1 MQKNNILVIL
11 QHVNPHIIMR
21 IKNIHITSSLWL
33 LRVVVLAATLSLS
46 MQDAA
51 IAQEKKPRRKFKAWL
66 MRADSLRLELRRSAD
81 RGQML
86 QWTDSVIMAEINK
99 SKMSEKRKQRYMR
112 RHLKIQKRLARY
124 DRQLFR
130 GDSLLA
136 ANYHKVKYDTAYI
149 GRPDAR
155 WTIKYR
161 GNLSGADMRTTSVT
175 DGVENRSRVTADC
188 RGTLS
193 MAVAYR
199 GLGLGVAVNPAKFA
213 GKCKDFEYNLNSYS
227 NRYGFDVVFLSSKTY
242 HGYKAADAERIDIH
256 KGQISQN
263 ALNLNFYYAFNYRRF
278 SFPAAFSQSYI
289 QKRSAGS
296 WMIGASFDGSKT
308 KLSDMTIRL
317 NEFAVGAGY
326 AYNLVIARH
335 WLCHLSALPTMTIY
349 SHDYTKTLTSAD
361 EDNAPSAT
369 STVRHDMKYH
379 FPSAIITGRGAVVYS
394 WRNKFAGATAVYNY
408 SVAGNE
414 DHLKVRRNKWRV
426 RMFFGFRF

>member
-1 MQKNNILVIL
+1 MMKTKN
-11 QHVNPHIIMR
+11 M
-21 IKNIHITSSLWL
+21 HITSSLWL
-33 LRVVVLAATLSLS
+33 LRVVVLAATLSLA

-99 SKMSEKRKQRYMR
+99 NNISPKRKQRYMR
-112 RHLKIQKRLARY
+112 RHIKIQKRLARY

-161 GNLSGADMRTTSVT
+161 GNLSGADMRTTTVT
-175 DGVENRSRVTADC
+175 DGVQNRSRVTADC

-308 KLSDMTIRL
+308 ELSDMTIRL

-335 WLCHLSALPTMTIY
+335 WLCHLSALPTVTVY
-349 SHDYTKTLTSAD
+349 SHDYTKTKTTAD
-361 EDNAPSAT
+361 EGNDQTASN
-369 STVRHDMKYH
+369 TVRHDMKYH
-379 FPSAIITGRGAVVYS
+379 FPSAIITGRAAAVYS

-408 SVAGNE
+408 SVAGDE
-414 DHLKVRRNKWRV
+414 DHLQVRRNKWRV

>member
-1 MQKNNILVIL
+1 M
-11 QHVNPHIIMR
+11 
-21 IKNIHITSSLWL
+21 HITSSLWL
-33 LRVVVLAATLSLS
+33 LRVVLLATTLSLA
-46 MQDAA
+46 MPDAA

-66 MRADSLRLELRRSAD
+66 MCADSLRLELRRSAD

-112 RHLKIQKRLARY
+112 RHIKIQKRLARY

-175 DGVENRSRVTADC
+175 DGVQNRSRVTADC

-199 GLGLGVAVNPAKFA
+199 GFGLGVAVNPAKFA

-308 KLSDMTIRL
+308 ELSDMTIRL

-369 STVRHDMKYH
+369 STMRHDMKYH
-379 FPSAIITGRGAVVYS
+379 FPSAIITGRAAAVYS

-408 SVAGNE
+408 SVAGDE
-414 DHLKVRRNKWRV
+414 DHLQVRRNKWRV

>member
-1 MQKNNILVIL
+1 M
-11 QHVNPHIIMR
+11 
-21 IKNIHITSSLWL
+21 HITSSLWL
-33 LRVVVLAATLSLS
+33 LRVVVLAATLSLA
-46 MQDAA
+46 MPDAA
-51 IAQEKKPRRKFKAWL
+51 IAQEKKTRRKFKAWL

-136 ANYHKVKYDTAYI
+136 ANYHKIKYDTAYI

-161 GNLSGADMRTTSVT
+161 GNLSGADMRTTTVT
-175 DGVENRSRVTADC
+175 DGVQNRSRVTADC

-242 HGYKAADAERIDIH
+242 HGYKASDAQRIDIK

-308 KLSDMTIRL
+308 ELNDMTIRL

-326 AYNLVIARH
+326 AYNLVMARH

-349 SHDYTKTLTSAD
+349 SHDYTKTKTTAD
-361 EDNAPSAT
+361 EGNGQTAT
-369 STVRHDMKYH
+369 NTIRHDMKYH

-414 DHLKVRRNKWRV
+414 DHLQVRRNKWRV
-426 RMFFGFRF
+426 RMSFGFRF

>member
-1 MQKNNILVIL
+1 MKTKN
-11 QHVNPHIIMR
+11 M
-21 IKNIHITSSLWL
+21 HITSSLWL
-33 LRVVVLAATLSLS
+33 LRVVLLATTLSLA
-46 MQDAA
+46 MPDAA

-66 MRADSLRLELRRSAD
+66 MCADSLRLELRRSAD

-112 RHLKIQKRLARY
+112 RHIKIQKRLARY

-175 DGVENRSRVTADC
+175 DGVQNRSRVTADC

-242 HGYKAADAERIDIH
+242 HGYKAADVERIDIH

-308 KLSDMTIRL
+308 ELSDMTIRL

-369 STVRHDMKYH
+369 STMRHDMKNH
-379 FPSAIITGRGAVVYS
+379 FPSAIITGRAAAVYS

-408 SVAGNE
+408 SVAGDE
-414 DHLKVRRNKWRV
+414 DHLQVRRNKWRV

>member
-1 MQKNNILVIL
+1 M
-11 QHVNPHIIMR
+11 
-21 IKNIHITSSLWL
+21 HITSSLWL
-33 LRVVVLAATLSLS
+33 LRVVVLAATLSLA
-46 MQDAA
+46 MPDAA
-51 IAQEKKPRRKFKAWL
+51 IAQEKKTRRKFKAWL

-161 GNLSGADMRTTSVT
+161 GNLSGADMRTTTVT
-175 DGVENRSRVTADC
+175 DGVQNRSRVTADC

-308 KLSDMTIRL
+308 ELNDMTIRL

-349 SHDYTKTLTSAD
+349 SHDYTKTRTSAD

-369 STVRHDMKYH
+369 STMRHDMKYN
-379 FPSAIITGRGAVVYS
+379 FPSAIITGRAAAVYS

-414 DHLKVRRNKWRV
+414 DHLQVRRNKWRV

>member
-1 MQKNNILVIL
+1 MRN
-11 QHVNPHIIMR
+11 VNPHIIMR
-21 IKNIHITSSLWL
+21 IKNIHITSSLWI
-33 LRVVVLAATLSLS
+33 LRVVLLAATLSLA

-99 SKMSEKRKQRYMR
+99 SKMSEKKKQRYMR

-175 DGVENRSRVTADC
+175 DGVQNRSRVTADC

-308 KLSDMTIRL
+308 ELNDMTIRL

-414 DHLKVRRNKWRV
+414 DHLQVRRNKWRV

>member
-1 MQKNNILVIL
+1 M
-11 QHVNPHIIMR
+11 P
-21 IKNIHITSSLWL
+21 
-33 LRVVVLAATLSLS
+33 
-46 MQDAA
+46 DAA

-66 MRADSLRLELRRSAD
+66 MCADSLRLELRRSAD

-99 SKMSEKRKQRYMR
+99 SKMNEKRKQRYMR
-112 RHLKIQKRLARY
+112 RHIKIQKRLARY

-175 DGVENRSRVTADC
+175 DGVQNRSRVTADC

-308 KLSDMTIRL
+308 ELSDMTIRL

-369 STVRHDMKYH
+369 STMRHDMKYH
-379 FPSAIITGRGAVVYS
+379 FPSAIITGRAAAVYS

-408 SVAGNE
+408 SVAGDE
-414 DHLKVRRNKWRV
+414 DHLQVRRNKWRV

>member
-1 MQKNNILVIL
+1 MKTKN
-11 QHVNPHIIMR
+11 M
-21 IKNIHITSSLWL
+21 HITSSLWL
-33 LRVVVLAATLSLS
+33 LRVVLLATTLSLA
-46 MQDAA
+46 MPDAA

-66 MRADSLRLELRRSAD
+66 MCADSLRLELRRSAD

-112 RHLKIQKRLARY
+112 RHIKIQKRLARY

-175 DGVENRSRVTADC
+175 DGVQNRSRVTADC

-289 QKRSAGS
+289 QKRSASS

-308 KLSDMTIRL
+308 ELSDMTIRL

-369 STVRHDMKYH
+369 STMRHDMKYH
-379 FPSAIITGRGAVVYS
+379 FPSAIITGRAAAVYS

-408 SVAGNE
+408 SVAGDE
-414 DHLKVRRNKWRV
+414 DHLQVRRNKWRV

>member
-1 MQKNNILVIL
+1 MMKTKN
-11 QHVNPHIIMR
+11 M
-21 IKNIHITSSLWL
+21 HITSSLWL
-33 LRVVVLAATLSLS
+33 LRVVVLAATLSLA
-46 MQDAA
+46 MPDAA

-81 RGQML
+81 RGKML

-161 GNLSGADMRTTSVT
+161 GNLSGADMRTTTVM
-175 DGVENRSRVTADC
+175 DGVQNRSRVTADC

-308 KLSDMTIRL
+308 ELNDMTIRL

-361 EDNAPSAT
+361 EGNGQTAT
-369 STVRHDMKYH
+369 NTIRHDMKYH

>member
-1 MQKNNILVIL
+1 MMKTKN
-11 QHVNPHIIMR
+11 M
-21 IKNIHITSSLWL
+21 HITSSLWL
-33 LRVVVLAATLSLS
+33 LRVVVLAATLSLA

-161 GNLSGADMRTTSVT
+161 GNLSGADMRTTTVT
-175 DGVENRSRVTADC
+175 DGVQNRSRVTADC

-308 KLSDMTIRL
+308 ELNDMTIRL

-369 STVRHDMKYH
+369 STMRHDMKYH

-408 SVAGNE
+408 SVAGDE

>member
-1 MQKNNILVIL
+1 MMKT
-11 QHVNPHIIMR
+11 
-21 IKNIHITSSLWL
+21 KNIHITSSLWI
-33 LRVVVLAATLSLS
+33 LRVVVLAATLSLA

-51 IAQEKKPRRKFKAWL
+51 VAQEKKQRRKFKAWL
-66 MRADSLRLELRRSAD
+66 MRADSLRLELRSSAD

-99 SKMSEKRKQRYMR
+99 SKMSKKRKQRYMR
-112 RHLKIQKRLARY
+112 RHIKIQKRLARY

-161 GNLSGADMRTTSVT
+161 GNLSGADIRTTSVT

-193 MAVAYR
+193 MAMAYR

-242 HGYKAADAERIDIH
+242 HGYKASDAERIDIH

-308 KLSDMTIRL
+308 ELNDMTIRL

-349 SHDYTKTLTSAD
+349 SHDYTKTKTTAD
-361 EDNAPSAT
+361 EGNGQTAS

-379 FPSAIITGRGAVVYS
+379 FPSAIITGRGAAVYS

-408 SVAGNE
+408 SVAGDE
-414 DHLKVRRNKWRV
+414 DHLQVRRNKWRV

>member
-1 MQKNNILVIL
+1 MKTKN
-11 QHVNPHIIMR
+11 M
-21 IKNIHITSSLWL
+21 HITSSLWL
-33 LRVVVLAATLSLS
+33 LRVVLLATTLSLA
-46 MQDAA
+46 MPDAA

-66 MRADSLRLELRRSAD
+66 MCADSLRLELRRSAD

-112 RHLKIQKRLARY
+112 RHIKIQKRLARY

-175 DGVENRSRVTADC
+175 DGVQNRSRVTADC

-308 KLSDMTIRL
+308 ELSDMTIRL

-369 STVRHDMKYH
+369 NTMRHDMKYH
-379 FPSAIITGRGAVVYS
+379 FPSAIITGRAAAVYS

-408 SVAGNE
+408 SVAGDE
-414 DHLKVRRNKWRV
+414 DHLQVRRNKWRV

>member
-112 RHLKIQKRLARY
+112 RHIKIQKRLARY

-161 GNLSGADMRTTSVT
+161 GNLSGADMRTTSIT
-175 DGVENRSRVTADC
+175 DGVQNRSRVTADC

-308 KLSDMTIRL
+308 ELNDMTIRL

-349 SHDYTKTLTSAD
+349 SHDYTKTRTSAD

-369 STVRHDMKYH
+369 STMRHDMKYN
-379 FPSAIITGRGAVVYS
+379 FPSAIITGRAAAVYS

-414 DHLKVRRNKWRV
+414 DHLQVRRNKWRV

>member
-1 MQKNNILVIL
+1 
-11 QHVNPHIIMR
+11 MR

-33 LRVVVLAATLSLS
+33 LRVVVLAATLSLA
-46 MQDAA
+46 MPDAA

-308 KLSDMTIRL
+308 ELNDMTIRL

-414 DHLKVRRNKWRV
+414 DHLQVRRNKWRV

>member
-1 MQKNNILVIL
+1 M
-11 QHVNPHIIMR
+11 
-21 IKNIHITSSLWL
+21 HITSSLWL
-33 LRVVVLAATLSLS
+33 LRVVVLAATLSLA
-46 MQDAA
+46 MPDAA
-51 IAQEKKPRRKFKAWL
+51 IAQEKKTRRKFKAWL

-112 RHLKIQKRLARY
+112 RHIKIQKRLARY

-161 GNLSGADMRTTSVT
+161 GNLSGADMRTTTVT
-175 DGVENRSRVTADC
+175 DGVQNRSRVTADC

-308 KLSDMTIRL
+308 ELNDMTIRL

-408 SVAGNE
+408 SVAGDE

>member
-1 MQKNNILVIL
+1 
-11 QHVNPHIIMR
+11 MR

-33 LRVVVLAATLSLS
+33 LRVVVLAATLSLA
-46 MQDAA
+46 MPDAA
-51 IAQEKKPRRKFKAWL
+51 IAQEKKTRRKFKAWL

-112 RHLKIQKRLARY
+112 RHIKIQKRLARY

-175 DGVENRSRVTADC
+175 DGVQNRSRVTADC

-308 KLSDMTIRL
+308 ELNDMTIRL

-349 SHDYTKTLTSAD
+349 SHDYTKTKTTAD
-361 EDNAPSAT
+361 EGNGQTAT
-369 STVRHDMKYH
+369 NTIRHDMKYH

-414 DHLKVRRNKWRV
+414 DHLQVRRNKWRV

>member
-1 MQKNNILVIL
+1 M
-11 QHVNPHIIMR
+11 
-21 IKNIHITSSLWL
+21 HITSSLWL
-33 LRVVVLAATLSLS
+33 LRVVVLAATLSLA

-112 RHLKIQKRLARY
+112 RHIKIQKQLARY

-155 WTIKYR
+155 WTIKFR

-308 KLSDMTIRL
+308 ELNDMTIRL

-335 WLCHLSALPTMTIY
+335 WLCHLSALPTLTIY
-349 SHDYTKTLTSAD
+349 SHDYTKTRTSAD
-361 EDNAPSAT
+361 EGSDQASTN
-369 STVRHDMKYH
+369 TVRHDMKYH

-408 SVAGNE
+408 SVAGDE
-414 DHLKVRRNKWRV
+414 DHLQVRRNKWRV

>member
-1 MQKNNILVIL
+1 MKTKN
-11 QHVNPHIIMR
+11 M
-21 IKNIHITSSLWL
+21 HITSSLWL
-33 LRVVVLAATLSLS
+33 LRVVLLATTLSLA
-46 MQDAA
+46 MPDAA

-66 MRADSLRLELRRSAD
+66 MCADSLRLELRRSAD

-112 RHLKIQKRLARY
+112 RHIKIQKRLARY

-175 DGVENRSRVTADC
+175 DGVQNRSRVTADC

-289 QKRSAGS
+289 QKRSASS

-308 KLSDMTIRL
+308 ELSDMTIRL

-369 STVRHDMKYH
+369 NTMRHDMKYH
-379 FPSAIITGRGAVVYS
+379 FPSAIITGRAAAVYS

-408 SVAGNE
+408 SVAGDE
-414 DHLKVRRNKWRV
+414 DHLQVRRNKWRV

>member
-1 MQKNNILVIL
+1 
-11 QHVNPHIIMR
+11 MR

-33 LRVVVLAATLSLS
+33 LRVVVLAATLSLA
-46 MQDAA
+46 MPDAA

-99 SKMSEKRKQRYMR
+99 SKMSEKKKLRYMR
-112 RHLKIQKRLARY
+112 RHIKIQKRLARY

-175 DGVENRSRVTADC
+175 DGVQNRSRVTADC

-263 ALNLNFYYAFNYRRF
+263 AFNLNFYYAFNYRRF

-296 WMIGASFDGSKT
+296 WMIGVSFDGSKT
-308 KLSDMTIRL
+308 ELSDMTIRL